1 MPRKNF
7 QPNVSNFNDS
17 VSPSKDISSYECELP
32 SGIVNSSDLKKILKS
47 LRLKN
52 VNRLICA
59 HLNIN
64 SVRNK
69 FDSLVNITNNNI
81 DILMISETKLDSSF
95 PVGQFLIHEFSEPY
109 RLYRN
114 SNSAIYP

>member
-1 MPRKNF
+1 M
-7 QPNVSNFNDS
+7 
-17 VSPSKDISSYECELP
+17 

-47 LRLKN
+47 IRLKN
-52 VNRLICA
+52 VKRLICA

-69 FDSLVNITNNNI
+69 FDSLVNITNNNT
-81 DILMISETKLDSSF
+81 DIIMISETKLDSSF

>member
-1 MPRKNF
+1 MSRKEF

-32 SGIVNSSDLKKILKS
+32 SGIGNSSDAKKNLKS

-59 HLNIN
+59 HLSIN

-69 FDSLVNITNNNI
+69 FDSFVNITNNNI
-81 DILMISETKLDSSF
+81 DKLIISETKIDSSF
-95 PVGQFLIHEFSEPY
+95 PIGQFLIHGFSEP
-109 RLYRN
+109 
-114 SNSAIYP
+114 